1 VIRKESRYL
10 RIYNQLSELL
20 RQTDDPV
27 ARMATIAAILHY
39 KMSGFFWT
47 GFYILRDGKLIVGP
61 YQGPLACQQL
71 EKNKGVCWTGI
82 QKKMPV
88 IVPDVS
94 KFPGHI
100 ACDSRSQ
107 SELVVPVFNAAGSV
121 MAVMDIDSKL
131 LNHFDETD
139 ASQLERIVDLI
150 YSS

>member
-1 VIRKESRYL
+1 
-10 RIYNQLSELL
+10 
-20 RQTDDPV
+20 
-27 ARMATIAAILHY
+27 MATIVAVLHH

-47 GFYILRDGKLIVGP
+47 GFYILRDGDLIVGP

-71 EKNKGVCWTGI
+71 ERNKGVCWTGI
-82 QKKMPV
+82 QRKMPV

-107 SELVVPVFNAAGSV
+107 SELVVPVFNNEGSI

-150 YSS
+150 YFN